1 MPDNETQIALYVLIS
16 IIATIIFI
24 ILFIKGVFFFIGFKK
39 ELRLINMEIRRTEG
53 KERERWLRRKRRLW
67 LSIIPFV
74 KY

>member
-1 MPDNETQIALYVLIS
+1 MPDNETQITLYVLIAV
-16 IIATIIFI
+16 IATIIFI
-24 ILFIKGVFFFIGFKK
+24 ILFIKGVFFFISFKK